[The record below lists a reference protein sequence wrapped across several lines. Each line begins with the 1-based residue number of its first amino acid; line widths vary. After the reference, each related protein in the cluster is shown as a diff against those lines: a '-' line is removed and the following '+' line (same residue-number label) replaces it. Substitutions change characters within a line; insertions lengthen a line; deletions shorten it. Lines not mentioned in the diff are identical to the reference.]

1 MPRRSAASRSPPAVA
16 VRWSSCPTT
25 WSRRP
30 GRPQSRTA
38 DPAPDR
44 PAHRP
49 NCACTPAAAA
59 ARPGPARSSAARPG
73 HRRIHQYRTVALV
86 VAPGPLDPGEAR
98 KTTPPT
104 RPARPPT
111 RTHRSPRLDR
121 TPAPR
126 PPSPAPPNP
135 GGDAGPVSAVGRPV
149 PPSDI
154 RRAGLSDLPTATAIC
169 SATAANGL
177 FDGGVENPGGESP
190 ARVGMRAAQ
199 LLGSPGVPHRQATA
213 RGRSPSSLPFRPHSP
228 HSGRAGRWS
237 PPSHGRPAYP
247 TGRRCSSTDPSVG

>member
-154 RRAGLSDLPTATAIC
+154 RRAGLSTATAIC
-169 SATAANGL
+169 
-177 FDGGVENPGGESP
+177 
-190 ARVGMRAAQ
+190 
-199 LLGSPGVPHRQATA
+199 
-213 RGRSPSSLPFRPHSP
+213 FRPHSP